1 MTDAARQRILGGLSL
16 DEAWR
21 HLRWLEEHAPTRISG
36 TQDQVRAGE
45 YFAETLEGYGLETH
59 LDTFTGYRSVP
70 LRASLSVLGPAPVT
84 CPAEACGHIVS
95 TPDEGLELDLIYLG
109 GGAAADYEGRNVRGV
124 GVVTEIASGPSRPV
138 KARIAADH
146 GASAIVFLNWGLPE
160 FDTIPCG
167 AIKCVWGNPTRDM
180 MADVPQIAALGV
192 SRAAGDALIERM
204 AQGPVRARVL
214 AQATRDWGPMTQ
226 PWARLRA
233 PGNPTG
239 DFLLVGGHYDAW
251 TPGMTDNGGGN
262 ALMLEMARVL
272 CADPEALV
280 RDIVFAFWNG
290 HEVGDYEGSTW
301 FGDRYWDDLDAHGVA
316 YLNVD
321 SIGFAHSAFYLAD
334 STPEL
339 KAFHR
344 RVERDVLG
352 TETGHRHLTR
362 DNEHPFF
369 GLGLPALEGRFHFSE
384 EQIAA
389 WGGARGGWWW
399 HSMADTID
407 KLDPMRYLDHARVYA
422 AYVWEMCTAPVLPMD
437 FRASASRITS
447 SVAEMRDLAGGRFEL
462 DLPLEPFTE
471 AVARL
476 HDAAVGASSGAGD
489 RGRVERLNRGL
500 MRLSRLLLPAFETWG
515 GRYAQDRVGL
525 EALSSPVPALH
536 DLKLLADTPPEA
548 ELSHLLHTELLRAR
562 NRLSDALR
570 RATEEAIASIAI
582 P

>member
-1 MTDAARQRILGGLSL
+1 MADGARDRTLARLSL

-21 HLRWLEEHAPTRISG
+21 HLHWLEEHAPTRISG
-36 TQDQVRAGE
+36 TPGQVRAGE
-45 YFAETLEGYGLETH
+45 YFAETLAGFGLETH

-70 LRASLSVLGPAPVT
+70 VRGSLSVLGPAPVT
-84 CPAEACGHIVS
+84 YPAEACGHIVS

-109 GGAAADYEGRNVRGV
+109 GGSVADYEGQDVRGAA
-124 GVVTEIASGPSRPV
+124 VVTEIASGPSRPV

-167 AIKCVWGNPTRDM
+167 AIKCVWGNPTRAM
-180 MADVPQIAALGV
+180 MADVPQVAALGV

-233 PGNPTG
+233 PRNSTG

-262 ALMLEMARVL
+262 ALMLELARAFA
-272 CADPEALV
+272 ADPDALV

-301 FGDRYWDDLDAHGVA
+301 FGDRYWDDLDTHGVA

-321 SIGFAHSAFYLAD
+321 SIGFADSAFYLAD

-339 KAFHR
+339 TAFHQ
-344 RVERDVLG
+344 RVEREVLG

-399 HSMADTID
+399 HSTADTID
-407 KLDPMRYLDHARVYA
+407 KLDPERYRDHARVYA
-422 AYVWEMCTAPVLPMD
+422 AYVWELCTAPVLPMD

-447 SVAEMRDLAGGRFEL
+447 SVTEMQDVAGGRFDL
-462 DLPLEPFTE
+462 DLPLEPFVE
-471 AVARL
+471 AVAQL
-476 HDAAVGASSGAGD
+476 HDAAVGAFTNGGQE
-489 RGRVERLNRGL
+489 RRVERLNRGL

-525 EALSSPVPALH
+525 EALSSSVPALH
-536 DLKLLADTPPEA
+536 ALKLLASTPPES
-548 ELSHLLHTELLRAR
+548 ELSHLLQTELLRAR

-570 RATEEAIASIAI
+570 LATEEAYASTAI
-582 P
+582 R